1 MADDGTVTAMTQI
14 LEGERLIWQGRP
26 TWKWSVSFML
36 KWGLVGLLPLVAGV
50 LLDRIVSVPVPW
62 FLAATVIFIAAVV
75 VLAWIRR
82 LDSRYTVTDRRVIV
96 RRGIANR
103 NERSAS
109 IDRIQNV
116 NTAQGFYGRILNFG
130 DIEFDTA
137 GSDLGDADLALRGI
151 TDPHQLRDVLDRE
164 LLQREQRT
172 SGGL

>member
-1 MADDGTVTAMTQI
+1 MAEILDGET
-14 LEGERLIWQGRP
+14 LIWRGRP

-36 KWGLVGLLPLVAGV
+36 KWGLVGLLPLIAGI
-50 LLDRIVSVPVPW
+50 LLDRIASVPIAW
-62 FLAATVIFIAAVV
+62 FFAATVIFIAGVV

-82 LDSRYTVTDRRVIV
+82 LDSQYTVTSRRVIV

-116 NTAQGFYGRILNFG
+116 NTRQGFYGRILNFG

-137 GSDLGDADLALRGI
+137 GSDVGDADLALRGI
-151 TDPHQLRDVLDRE
+151 NDPHDMRDMLDRE

>member
-1 MADDGTVTAMTQI
+1 MCSSDLQ
-14 LEGERLIWQGRP
+14 
-26 TWKWSVSFML
+26 
-36 KWGLVGLLPLVAGV
+36 
-50 LLDRIVSVPVPW
+50 
-62 FLAATVIFIAAVV
+62 
-75 VLAWIRR
+75 
-82 LDSRYTVTDRRVIV
+82 YTVTNRRVIV

-137 GSDLGDADLALRGI
+137 GSDVGDADLALRGI
-151 TDPHQLRDVLDRE
+151 NDPHDMRDMLDRE

>member
-1 MADDGTVTAMTQI
+1 MAEIRD
-14 LEGERLIWQGRP
+14 GERLIWQGRP

-36 KWGLVGLLPLVAGV
+36 KWGLVGLLPLIIGI
-50 LLDRIVSVPVPW
+50 LLDRITNVPIAW
-62 FLAATVIFIAAVV
+62 FFAATVIFIAGVV
-75 VLAWIRR
+75 VLAWIKR
-82 LDSRYTVTDRRVIV
+82 LDSHYTVTSRRVIV

-116 NTAQGFYGRILNFG
+116 NTKQGFYGRILNFG

-137 GSDLGDADLALRGI
+137 GSDIGDSDLALRGI
-151 TDPHQLRDVLDRE
+151 NDPHDMRDMLDRE

>member
-1 MADDGTVTAMTQI
+1 MAEI
-14 LEGERLIWQGRP
+14 LEGENLIWQGRP

-36 KWGLVGLLPLVAGV
+36 KWGLVGLIPLVVGI
-50 LLDRIVSVPVPW
+50 LTDRIVDVPIAW
-62 FLAATVIFIAAVV
+62 FFAATVIFIAGVV

-82 LDSRYTVTDRRVIV
+82 LDSAYTVTSRRVIV

-116 NTAQGFYGRILNFG
+116 NTRQGFYGRILNFG

-137 GSDLGDADLALRGI
+137 GSETGDSELALRGI
-151 TDPHQLRDVLDRE
+151 NDPHDMRDMLDRE

>member
-1 MADDGTVTAMTQI
+1 MTQI

-116 NTAQGFYGRILNFG
+116 NTAQGFYGQIGR
-130 DIEFDTA
+130 A
-137 GSDLGDADLALRGI
+137 
-151 TDPHQLRDVLDRE
+151 HV
-164 LLQREQRT
+164 
-172 SGGL
+172 

>member
-1 MADDGTVTAMTQI
+1 MAEILDG
-14 LEGERLIWQGRP
+14 EKLIWQGRP

-36 KWGLVGLLPLVAGV
+36 KWGLVGLLPLIIGI
-50 LLDRIVSVPVPW
+50 LLDRITNVPIAW
-62 FLAATVIFIAAVV
+62 FFAATVIFIAGVV
-75 VLAWIRR
+75 VLAWIKR
-82 LDSRYTVTDRRVIV
+82 LDSHYTVTSRRVIV

-116 NTAQGFYGRILNFG
+116 NTKQGFYGRILNFG

-137 GSDLGDADLALRGI
+137 GSDIGDSDLALRGI
-151 TDPHQLRDVLDRE
+151 NDPHDMRDMLDRE

>member
-1 MADDGTVTAMTQI
+1 MAEI
-14 LEGERLIWQGRP
+14 LDGERLIWQGRP

-36 KWGLVGLLPLVAGV
+36 KWGLVGLLPLVAGI
-50 LLDRIVSVPVPW
+50 LLDRVVSVPISW
-62 FLAATVIFIAAVV
+62 FFAATVIFIAVVV

-82 LDSRYTVTDRRVIV
+82 LDSQYTVTNRRVIV

-116 NTAQGFYGRILNFG
+116 NTRQGFYGRILNFG

-137 GSDLGDADLALRGI
+137 GSDLGDSDLALRGVN
-151 TDPHQLRDVLDRE
+151 DPHAMRDLLDRE